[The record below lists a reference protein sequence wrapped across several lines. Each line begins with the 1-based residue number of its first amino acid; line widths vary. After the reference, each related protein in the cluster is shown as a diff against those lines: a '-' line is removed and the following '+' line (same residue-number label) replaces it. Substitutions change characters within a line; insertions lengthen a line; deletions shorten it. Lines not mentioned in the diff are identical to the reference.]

1 MLIRS
6 LSLLQSLLTNSFLL
20 IVGVM
25 AAGSVV
31 AQPVVASAD
40 QRYMAQLTG
49 LENNRHY
56 IVRVREG
63 GVTVLTT
70 RAKYPENDVKSG
82 AFGTGRY
89 HDRFAAA
96 YHYAH
101 GGNHTWIG
109 VWNLTTG
116 TCESAI
122 RIAGFEYNAA
132 RAFARESSPDRQPDS
147 CPKP

>member
-6 LSLLQSLLTNSFLL
+6 LSLLQSLLTGSVLL
-20 IVGVM
+20 TLGVM
-25 AAGSVV
+25 AAKSVG
-31 AQPVVASAD
+31 AQPVVPSAD
-40 QRYMAQLTG
+40 QRYTAQPIG
-49 LENNRHY
+49 PENNRHY
-56 IVRVREG
+56 VVKEKG
-63 GVTVLTT
+63 TTVVTT
-70 RAKYPENDVKSG
+70 RARYPGNDVKSG
-82 AFGTGRY
+82 AFGTGQY

-116 TCESAI
+116 TCERAI

-132 RAFARESSPDRQPDS
+132 RAFASESSPDRQHDS
-147 CPKP
+147 CP